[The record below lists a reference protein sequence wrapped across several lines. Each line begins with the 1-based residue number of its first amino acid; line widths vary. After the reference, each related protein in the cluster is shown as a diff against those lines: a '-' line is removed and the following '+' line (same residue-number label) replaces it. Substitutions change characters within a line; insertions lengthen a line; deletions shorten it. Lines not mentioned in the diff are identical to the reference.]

1 MGQKI
6 RNSVFAMARKEAED
20 HEKSQ
25 VLQQQVE
32 SDLLS
37 KGIDAVFAIANAI
50 DHLATATEKQ
60 ANQTVI
66 VLNIDASSGTNDVS
80 YIKKMIEEIQKK

>member
-20 HEKSQ
+20 YEKSQ
-25 VLQQQVE
+25 VLQQEVE
-32 SDLLS
+32 SSLLS

-50 DHLATATEKQ
+50 DHLASATEKQ

-66 VLNIDASSGTNDVS
+66 VLNIDASSDTSNVS
-80 YIKKMIEEIQKK
+80 HIKKMIEEIQKK